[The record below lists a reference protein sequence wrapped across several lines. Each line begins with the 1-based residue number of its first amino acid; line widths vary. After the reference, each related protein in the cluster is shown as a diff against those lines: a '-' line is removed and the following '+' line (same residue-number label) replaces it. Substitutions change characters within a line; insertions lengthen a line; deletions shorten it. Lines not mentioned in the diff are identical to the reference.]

1 MYPLGK
7 WLALDAF
14 KFKRRNAISR
24 GKMSFETISPL
35 LATFKLSRKKVWIWA
50 CTILQCNV
58 HIKMNG
64 YQKIYNTICGVC
76 TERYVSVYLQLG
88 PLYFWGNFES
98 YSILNCHKGQ
108 PLQSL
113 KMSQK
118 DVVLCPFL
126 LKPRKAL
133 TLSLQLLFV
142 VAMVVMVT
150 LLACCCV
157 CWPFF

>member
-1 MYPLGK
+1 MLSNSKGEMQFPEGKCLLRPFHHYLPLSNF
-7 WLALDAF
+7 LA
-14 KFKRRNAISR
+14 
-24 GKMSFETISPL
+24 
-35 LATFKLSRKKVWIWA
+35 KKVWIWA

-76 TERYVSVYLQLG
+76 TERYVSAVYLQLG